1 MKVNVSGVPYIDF
14 GYKGKKGYQDK
25 KRKDPKTDFGDIL
38 KNEME
43 KKKPS
48 CVRRL
53 SDDA

>member
-1 MKVNVSGVPYIDF
+1 MNISWIPFLAFGYNGKN
-14 GYKGKKGYQDK
+14 GYKGKQK
-25 KRKDPKTDFGDIL
+25 KDPQTDFGDIL

-43 KKKPS
+43 KKKSS